1 MDEEAI
7 KKYLME
13 NLSLDA
19 REQRGWYGEHSV
31 YVQLKLG
38 NEIISE
44 AYINMPTPEKSS
56 W

>member
-7 KKYLME
+7 KKYLKE
-13 NLSLDA
+13 NLSLEI
-19 REQRGWYGEHSV
+19 REERGYYGEHSIRI
-31 YVQLKLG
+31 KLFIE
-38 NEIISE
+38 NDEISE